1 MISRRLVALIL
12 SGLLLSA
19 CGPGEAVKVG
29 FISGQTGA
37 FSDLGSAG
45 LNGALLAV
53 EERNAQGGLYGRE
66 VKLIVRDD
74 GHDAAKAKAAM
85 RELLA
90 DQVSAIVGPMT
101 SAMASEL
108 VPIADAERIVLM
120 GGTVVTDK
128 LSGKDDFFLRA
139 IAATNFYGAYSANQH
154 YQLLKPERVTVVY
167 DMANRD
173 YAENWANDYSKT
185 IRAAGSSTVNSIP
198 FNSRATQENI
208 DLADQVAATKPDLV
222 TLACSA
228 KSAAALIKQLRERNP
243 KLRFATS
250 AWAANRLLPELA
262 GAAAEGVL
270 IEQYHNLADASPNYQ
285 RFAESYQQRFKRAPD
300 YAAVIAYDATTIVL
314 DGLARHP
321 KRDGLKAALIKQK
334 HFSGL
339 QGPIE
344 LDANGDAMRA
354 AFTSAIKNG
363 RFVMLTDPSGE
374 K

>member
-1 MISRRLVALIL
+1 MISLRLVALTL
-12 SGLLLSA
+12 CSFLLGA
-19 CGPGEAVKVG
+19 CGPGEAIKLG

-45 LNGALLAV
+45 LNGALLAI
-53 EERNAQGGLYGRE
+53 EERNTHGGLNGRE
-66 VKLIVRDD
+66 IKLIVRDD

-85 RELLA
+85 QELLTE
-90 DQVSAIVGPMT
+90 QVKAIVGPMT

-108 VPIADAERIVLM
+108 VPMANAKNIVLM

-139 IAATNFYGAYSANQH
+139 IAATNFYGAYSAHQH

-173 YAENWANDYSKT
+173 YAENWAMDYSKT
-185 IRAAGSSTVNSIP
+185 IRAAGTPTVNSIA
-198 FNSRATQENI
+198 FNSKATQEYIN
-208 DLADQVAATKPDLV
+208 LADQVAATKPDLV
-222 TLACSA
+222 TMACSA
-228 KSAAALIKQLRERNP
+228 KSAAALIKQLHELNP

-270 IEQYHNLADASPNYQ
+270 VEQYHNLADTSPAYQ

-300 YAAVIAYDATTIVL
+300 YAAVIAYDATSIVL
-314 DGLARHP
+314 DGLAKHP

-344 LDANGDAMRA
+344 LDANGDAVRA
-354 AFTSAIKNG
+354 AFTSTIKNG
-363 RFVMLTDPSGE
+363 RFVMLTGSGSE